1 MRSILLRAL
10 LCVLIPLTALADGIR
25 SYSSRDTS
33 LRYMN
38 QNPAF
43 RSELPAVS
51 LEVRPASSLSLE
63 KFPQFA
69 NVYFITDTGRS
80 SVEFDYAGLC
90 GNLGYGVPAASCG
103 DGLAG
108 NSCPYTMEFVDVCLT
123 PEEWCLGKGYTQTK
137 SDCQIPQYPT
147 DACPKSESL
156 FQSCRE
162 DTARACGD
170 AGYTLTCE
178 RGMIPDASSSCPYDG
193 NYKTCVCNPCEG
205 YNYSLSE
212 ANAQGYMA
220 GPSCNSCGT
229 VKYMRLPADCGDYV
243 ECDCGG
249 IGTACWSGTKKLFGS
264 CQSCCENRCT
274 IANEDR
280 QEGILYE
287 HEACSD
293 KYCDVG
299 CAMNYEDLDNYWC
312 EGALK
317 CLVP

>member
-123 PEEWCLGKGYTQTK
+123 PEEWCLGNDYTVAAD
-137 SDCQIPQYPT
+137 DCTLPAYPT
-147 DACPKSESL
+147 GTCPKSPDYFNKCE
-156 FQSCRE
+156 E
-162 DTARACGD
+162 DTARACSD
-170 AGYTLTCE
+170 SGYALTCE
-178 RGMIPDASSSCPYDG
+178 TGMILDTSSSCPYDG
-193 NYKTCVCNPCEG
+193 NYKTCVCDPCTGFE
-205 YNYSLSE
+205 YTAEE
-212 ANAQGYMA
+212 ANAEGYVPF
-220 GPSCNSCGT
+220 GPVCNACGEI
-229 VKYMRLPADCGDYV
+229 KYMRQPADCGDYV

-249 IGTACWSGTKKLFGS
+249 IGTACRSGTKKMFAS
-264 CQSCCENRCT
+264 CQSCYTPC
-274 IANEDR
+274 AAGQLDR
-280 QEGILYE
+280 
-287 HEACSD
+287 
-293 KYCDVG
+293 
-299 CAMNYEDLDNYWC
+299 NYYWC
-312 EGALK
+312 DGALK
-317 CLVP
+317 CFLPSVN